1 MTAAM
6 FIDGGFN
13 EARLREIGKNPD
25 LCCFFGFF
33 DVKPG
38 FFSLDKLEIR

>member
-13 EARLREIGKNPD
+13 EARRRDWKKIQTSVASSASLTSSR
-25 LCCFFGFF
+25 
-33 DVKPG
+33 
-38 FFSLDKLEIR
+38 FFSLDKLEVR